1 MEIYTRA
8 NLISLYYLCLL
19 ISIISVSTIYSF
31 PIERYSR
38 FVNIFFRSLHGELPS
53 PHNNIPIT
61 PNFNISISNIKSF
74 TPLLND
80 SFISEFSFNHFNV
93 SNITMTFIMDLHAE
107 LGNSGNPSVGLK
119 SNILYEI
126 SFNNILFDIHNKVTA
141 ELKEISYTYDDDVVV
156 QLSKSISI
164 FSYLNSL
171 IQEKDFN
178 KLIINEVISNQI
190 QFLLSSEINL
200 INIDAYILFEQLTQS
215 LINIQIDPS
224 VSPETNPK
232 NFTLNY
238 IDIMSYN
245 ARTYLDS
252 NTVAFENV
260 DFYITVEKNNQQ
272 HTSSQG
278 IIEVKYLN
286 ISYSDISV
294 DLDKV
299 SYDLV
304 SFRDRVLG
312 KYLFTEV
319 IMKTFDKVHLN
330 YYDG

>member
-1 MEIYTRA
+1 MEIY
-8 NLISLYYLCLL
+8 NSICLYYLLIL
-19 ISIISVSTIYSF
+19 ISIISLSNVYAF

-38 FVNIFFRSLHGELPS
+38 FVNIFFRSLHGEFPS
-53 PHNNIPIT
+53 PQQTIPIT
-61 PNFNISISNIKSF
+61 PNINISVSNIKSF

-80 SFISEFSFNHFNV
+80 TFISEFSFNHFNV

-107 LGNSGNPSVGLK
+107 LGNSNNPLVGLK

-126 SFNNILFDIHNKVTA
+126 SFKNIIFDIHNKITA
-141 ELKEISYTYDDDVVV
+141 KLNEISYTHNDDIEV
-156 QLSKSISI
+156 QLSKSISM
-164 FSYLNSL
+164 FSYLDSL
-171 IQEKDFN
+171 IQEKEFN
-178 KLIINEVISNQI
+178 RLIINEVIANQI
-190 QFLLSSEINL
+190 QFMLSYEINL
-200 INIDAYILFEQLTQS
+200 INIDAYILFELLTQS
-215 LINIQIDPS
+215 LTDIPIDPS
-224 VSPETNPK
+224 VSPVTNPK
-232 NFTLNY
+232 NFSLNY
-238 IDIMSYN
+238 IDIRYYN
-245 ARTYLDS
+245 TRTYLDS

-260 DFYITVEKNNQQ
+260 DFCITVEKDNQQ

-286 ISYSDISV
+286 ISYSNISV

-312 KYLFTEV
+312 QYLFTEV
-319 IMKTFDKVHLN
+319 IMKMFEHVHLN